1 MRHALAN
8 APKSFLTDFPKGT
21 MPVDE
26 SARKESSEA
35 DPLIKRVETKNR
47 NWLVHY
53 FDAYKDSDDVDT
65 DKIQMTSTNLEVK
78 REKNQPIIH
87 FPHFKEWREGH
98 FFSLRKWEGIVESV
112 FETSFI
118 ARLKDIDHEVPDE
131 RVEIDFDELTN
142 VDEKVLV
149 KTGAIFSWTMGYAT
163 SHSGTRKRQAVLI
176 FRRMPMWTEDDIK
189 QGFQIADEM
198 YETLVNN
205 EL

>member
-1 MRHALAN
+1 MKHSLAS
-8 APKSFLTDFPKGT
+8 AQRSLFTDFPKGT

-26 SARKESSEA
+26 RTRKESSEA
-35 DPLIKRVETKNR
+35 DPHIKRFETENR

-53 FDAYKDSDDVDT
+53 FDAYKDSDDVDN
-65 DKIQMTSTNLEVK
+65 DKVQKTSINLEVK
-78 REKNQPIIH
+78 REIDQQLIH
-87 FPHFKEWREGH
+87 FPHFKEWRNGH

-118 ARLKDIDHEVPDE
+118 ARLKDVAHEVPDE

-149 KTGAIFSWTMGYAT
+149 KTGAIFSWTMGYSI

-176 FRRMPMWTEDDIK
+176 FRRMPTWTEDDIK
-189 QGFQIADEM
+189 QGYKIADAM
-198 YETLVNN
+198 YATLG
-205 EL
+205 E